1 MRVGLGR
8 RRGGLLRR
16 GGRGG
21 GGWGMGG
28 GEHWKGG
35 RRGAGRER
43 PSSMKKKMN
52 KEIMLG
58 AFASHTRGMGTI
70 RSVAKFNNV
79 DSASLLERAQSRLR
93 DGRIWGLE
101 EGLKG
106 GKAGVG

>member
-1 MRVGLGR
+1 MDVTRQIREVGRKLVRESRIRVGLGR
-8 RRGGLLRR
+8 RRSGLRR
-16 GGRGG
+16 RGRGG

-70 RSVAKFNNV
+70 RGVAKFNNV
-79 DSASLLERAQSRLR
+79 DSAS
-93 DGRIWGLE
+93 
-101 EGLKG
+101 
-106 GKAGVG
+106 